1 MDGMIRRRAARV
13 VFLLGV
19 VALLAPAC
27 QRAASPPAVSPAN
40 VEDFLTSDPKT
51 VGATGR
57 PQLLEFFTP
66 T

>member
-1 MDGMIRRRAARV
+1 MHGMIRRRAARV

-27 QRAASPPAVSPAN
+27 QRAVAPPSVNPAPP
-40 VEDFLTSDPKT
+40 EDFHSSDPKL

-57 PQLLEFFTP
+57 PQLLEFFAP